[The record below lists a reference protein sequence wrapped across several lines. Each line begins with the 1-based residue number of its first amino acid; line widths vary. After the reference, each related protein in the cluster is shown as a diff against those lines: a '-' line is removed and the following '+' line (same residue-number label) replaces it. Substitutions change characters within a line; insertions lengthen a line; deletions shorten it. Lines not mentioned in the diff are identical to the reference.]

1 MSEDLTRRLP
11 DFEAR
16 VIAAITDLRAEMR
29 ERFASVE
36 NEIAVTRRELDAR
49 MVAVEGRVAAI
60 EGRMTAVEG
69 RMAALEEQNDARAR
83 ETTPLWRDIKETL
96 DEISSQMRI
105 IALDSLKM
113 RARVQDLEDKVRQ
126 RPPAA

>member
-29 ERFASVE
+29 ERFSSLE
-36 NEIAVTRRELDAR
+36 QR
-49 MVAVEGRVAAI
+49 MAAVER
-60 EGRMTAVEG
+60 RMT
-69 RMAALEEQNDARAR
+69 ALEEQNAARAR
-83 ETTPLWRDIKETL
+83 ETTPLWENIKETL

-105 IALDSLKM
+105 IAVDSLKM
-113 RARVQDLEDKVRQ
+113 RARFQDLEDRVRQ